1 MRRISTLKDLL
12 LATTELLT
20 VVTSHAQYLSD
31 RGDMPGDCRKD
42 VDIII
47 LEAKL
52 IAGHLA
58 MVPPHLGQAVI
69 RDPEGD
75 PETASGAQDG

>member
-1 MRRISTLKDLL
+1 
-12 LATTELLT
+12 
-20 VVTSHAQYLSD
+20 
-31 RGDMPGDCRKD
+31 MPGDCRKD

-75 PETASGAQDG
+75 PETSSGAQDG